1 MNALA
6 FSRAS
11 KVELG
16 NTKLRIYYIMKWES
30 KVSMFGES
38 KHTISF
44 SLKFI
49 INNITVKSLR
59 ILQERSCLIN
69 VVNLLTQNSPNVF
82 DHCSIS
88 SVNKV
93 FVLLE
98 IPFLEK
104 YSVSKL
110 EGILEVTESRALL
123 NPSIQLLG
131 HSNSMVA

>member
-16 NTKLRIYYIMKWES
+16 NTKLMIYYIMKWES
-30 KVSMFGES
+30 KVTMSGES

-44 SLKFI
+44 SWKFI
-49 INNITVKSLR
+49 INNIMVKSLR

-69 VVNLLTQNSPNVF
+69 VINLLTQNSPNVF
-82 DHCSIS
+82 EHCSIS
-88 SVNKV
+88 SINKV

-104 YSVSKL
+104 CSVSKL
-110 EGILEVTESRALL
+110 EGIVEVTEAKAFL
-123 NPSIQLLG
+123 NLSIQLLG

>member
-16 NTKLRIYYIMKWES
+16 NTKLMIYYIMKWES
-30 KVSMFGES
+30 KVTMSGES

-44 SLKFI
+44 SWKFI
-49 INNITVKSLR
+49 INNIMVKSLR

-69 VVNLLTQNSPNVF
+69 VINLLTQNSPNVF
-82 DHCSIS
+82 EHCSIS
-88 SVNKV
+88 SINKV

-104 YSVSKL
+104 CSVSKL
-110 EGILEVTESRALL
+110 EGIVEVTEAKAFL

>member
-1 MNALA
+1 M
-6 FSRAS
+6 
-11 KVELG
+11 
-16 NTKLRIYYIMKWES
+16 IYYIMKWES
-30 KVSMFGES
+30 KVTMSGES

-44 SLKFI
+44 SWKFI
-49 INNITVKSLR
+49 INNIMVKSLR

-69 VVNLLTQNSPNVF
+69 VINLLTQNSPNVF
-82 DHCSIS
+82 EHCSIS
-88 SVNKV
+88 SINKV

-104 YSVSKL
+104 CSVSKL
-110 EGILEVTESRALL
+110 EGIIEVTEAKAFL